1 MSQPQL
7 FDTESPAADADAP
20 LDFSI
25 LLQPHRV
32 AFTARLMD
40 YPHSTADVVRV
51 SEQRFTR
58 ELEKQ
63 LGSDVVPA
71 LRAYQNAYESSGADL
86 TKDELTLAQRW
97 AKAYDA
103 ARTAGFRDLGDT
115 DEAFFEV
122 KPV

>member
-1 MSQPQL
+1 MNNTEL
-7 FDTESPAADADAP
+7 FEVEAAVDAP
-20 LDFSI
+20 LNFDI
-25 LLQPHRV
+25 LLQAHRV
-32 AFTARLMD
+32 AFIAKLLD
-40 YPHSTADVVRV
+40 YPHATADVVRV

-58 ELEKQ
+58 ELERQ
-63 LGSDVVPA
+63 LGEDVVPA

-86 TKDELTLAQRW
+86 TKDELALAQRW

-122 KPV
+122 RPV

>member
-1 MSQPQL
+1 MNNTEL
-7 FDTESPAADADAP
+7 FEVAAAVDAP
-20 LDFSI
+20 LNFDI

-32 AFTARLMD
+32 AFIAKLLD
-40 YPHSTADVVRV
+40 YPHATADVVRV

-58 ELEKQ
+58 ELERQ
-63 LGSDVVPA
+63 LGEDVVPA

-86 TKDELTLAQRW
+86 TKDELALAQRW
-97 AKAYDA
+97 ANAYDA

-122 KPV
+122 RPV